1 MGNARASQ
9 DANGVTWNATMHFFE
24 PDTAAATVDDL
35 RKGCNR
41 LPYMMVDKIEG
52 KYYRAD
58 LLQ

>member
-1 MGNARASQ
+1 
-9 DANGVTWNATMHFFE
+9 MHFFE
-24 PDTAAATVDDL
+24 PDTAVATVDDL

-41 LPYMMVDKIEG
+41 LPYMMVDKIDG